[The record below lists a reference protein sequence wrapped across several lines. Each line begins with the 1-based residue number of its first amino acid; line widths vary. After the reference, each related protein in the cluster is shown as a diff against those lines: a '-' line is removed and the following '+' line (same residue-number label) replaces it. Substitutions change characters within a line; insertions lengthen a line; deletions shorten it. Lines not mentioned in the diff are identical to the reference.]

1 MALPLIPFAVPA
13 GMMAVRLA
21 GKWVLRKITK
31 RKGRKKVFSKE
42 TGDKLKDKAKKVGR
56 KNAKKE
62 AHQPEGPKTKLSR
75 RMGGNRQAERPING
89 KLSKAINKR
98 STVKQFKSAAAF
110 NKKRAI
116 DTDDRLRS
124 KVMELLDE
132 KTMTPKNFAIQKKA
146 NLRNDPARLARK
158 QEENAV
164 KTEKEL
170 DALKKDIKAGQKK
183 RKRKRELKDDAK
195 RRRN

>member
-21 GKWVLRKITK
+21 GKWVLRKIMK
-31 RKGRKKVFSKE
+31 RKGRKKVFSKK

-75 RMGGNRQAERPING
+75 RMGGNRQSERPING
-89 KLSKAINKR
+89 KITKAINKR
-98 STVKQFKSAAAF
+98 ADINQSKKASAN

-116 DTDDRLRS
+116 DTEDRVKR

-183 RKRKRELKDDAK
+183 RKRKRELKEDSK

>member
-62 AHQPEGPKTKLSR
+62 AHQPEGPTTKRFRKSGKNLQ
-75 RMGGNRQAERPING
+75 GHRPING
-89 KLSKAINKR
+89 KLKKAINK
-98 STVKQFKSAAAF
+98 KH
-110 NKKRAI
+110 
-116 DTDDRLRS
+116 
-124 KVMELLDE
+124 
-132 KTMTPKNFAIQKKA
+132 
-146 NLRNDPARLARK
+146 
-158 QEENAV
+158 
-164 KTEKEL
+164 
-170 DALKKDIKAGQKK
+170 
-183 RKRKRELKDDAK
+183 RELRLN
-195 RRRN
+195 RRYPM